1 MNYLAFILGNP
12 RFLAYGFMMLF
23 FSSFGQTYFVSR
35 FNDDLRAAF
44 DLSHGEVGFMFSSAT
59 FMAGLL
65 MMWVGR
71 KIDDVDLRFFTSVIC
86 AGLIAGCFMMATA
99 QGLAVLF
106 VALFL
111 LRLSGQGLMMHA
123 SFTSMARYFEKER
136 GRAMSV
142 ASFGI
147 SAAQALFPYLAYG
160 MILQFGWRGAWQNSA
175 VFLSI
180 VLIPLMLWLLTGH
193 GERHRQFV
201 EESEEGQ
208 EASAAK
214 TKGWV
219 RRFMLRDPRFYL
231 MIIPSLAMPYLVT
244 GFIFHQQHLSRV
256 KGWPDDL
263 LPQTFIAF
271 SAVGFVVSIL
281 AGSMVDKFTARRL
294 VIFNTIPVA
303 FGFLCIAAFDQ
314 QAAAWAYMCLA
325 GVTLGMGIPIN
336 GSIWV
341 EMYGPR
347 NIGTVR
353 AVIGSIFMMA
363 TALAPYTMGLLID
376 AGVSMDAIAYGGVAY
391 IALGIM
397 MVTLLVVKYWDWP
410 EQVEKERAGK
420 ARAV

>member
-1 MNYLAFILGNP
+1 MNYLAFILSNP

-35 FNDDLRAAF
+35 FNDALRAEF
-44 DLSHGEVGFMFSSAT
+44 GLSHGDVGFMFSSAT
-59 FMAGLL
+59 FVAGLL

-99 QGLAVLF
+99 QGLVLLF

-123 SFTSMARYFEKER
+123 SFTSMVRYFEKER
-136 GRAMSV
+136 GRAISI
-142 ASFGI
+142 ASFGM
-147 SAAQALFPYLAYG
+147 SGAQAVFPYLAYA
-160 MILQFGWRGAWQNSA
+160 MILEFGWRGAWQNSA
-175 VFLSI
+175 VFLSV

-193 GERHRQFV
+193 EERHRQFI
-201 EESEEGQ
+201 EESEEGR
-208 EASAAK
+208 EAAAGR

-231 MIIPSLAMPYLVT
+231 MMLPSIAMPYLVT

-271 SAVGFVVSIL
+271 SAVGFFMSVI

-294 VIFNTIPVA
+294 VPFNTVPVA
-303 FGFLCIAAFDQ
+303 LGFLCIAVYDQ
-314 QAAAWAYMCLA
+314 QAAAWGYMCLA
-325 GVTLGMGIPIN
+325 GVTLGMGIPIG
-336 GSIWV
+336 GSIWA

-353 AVIGSIFMMA
+353 AVTGSIFMMA

-376 AGVSMDAIAYGGVAY
+376 AGVSMEAIAYAGVVY
-391 IALGIM
+391 IVFGIM
-397 MVTLLVVKYWDWP
+397 MVSLMVVRYWDWP
-410 EQVEKERAGK
+410 EQLEKRRVGKDRAG
-420 ARAV
+420 